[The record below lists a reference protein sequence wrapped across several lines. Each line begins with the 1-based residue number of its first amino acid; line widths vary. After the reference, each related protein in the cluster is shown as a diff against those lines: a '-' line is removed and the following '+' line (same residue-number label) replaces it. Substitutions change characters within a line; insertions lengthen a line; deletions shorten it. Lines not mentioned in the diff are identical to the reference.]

1 MSNKNL
7 KHQNVENKKQ
17 SFTSNGIKNILKS
30 TEKEQKQK
38 PIENLYNSIANLI
51 ELYLKEIKTINNKLN
66 DISKIE
72 NIDEKEIK
80 LLEEENKISKKI
92 GIYEYLANPDTEM
105 IKKVEMI
112 ESFRYNFYNLKNK
125 ILSIKNEIMINK
137 LDNCEKKIGRIDFLE
152 SKFESL
158 GSTVISIILSISIIT
173 ATVTAIEELELKH
186 VLVFVVSIVWFG
198 MTYLLFVHYL
208 FNKNREK
215 NKGAVVLYAVITII
229 WILVLFYS
237 CKGDIIG
244 TFSTL

>member
-7 KHQNVENKKQ
+7 KHQNTQNKKQ
-17 SFTSNGIKNILKS
+17 AFTSTGINIILKN
-30 TEKEQKQK
+30 TEKK
-38 PIENLYNSIANLI
+38 LYDSIANFV
-51 ELYLKEIKTINNKLN
+51 ELYLKEIKKINNKLN

-72 NIDEKEIK
+72 DIDEKEMK

-92 GIYEYLANPDTEM
+92 EIYEYLANPDTEI

-125 ILSIKNEIMINK
+125 ILSVKSEIMINK

-173 ATVTAIEELELKH
+173 ATVTAIEKLELKH

-198 MTYLLFVHYL
+198 MTYLLFIHHL
-208 FNKNREK
+208 FSKNKEK
-215 NKGAVVLYAVITII
+215 NINSIILYFAITII
-229 WILVLFYS
+229 WILILFYS